1 MDPFLKNQIINS
13 IKYIPSNIAK
23 SYFTKPY
30 SDETK
35 AIRKKLGFIRGACHV
50 SEDYEQVKECNIEWI
65 RTDVPFPFDKD
76 GNVREVYL
84 QRKEEFKSI
93 KATGLKIMAMT
104 AIPSH
109 CTGLG
114 IDPRTKA
121 GKELICK
128 AARFTVEDMQGI
140 LDGIQVANEIGM
152 PRFTVPLNMN
162 EGIEFIGMQLEA
174 MYPYRGDIIIG
185 YNSAGPQADLHA
197 GLRPYHKFCDYVG
210 LDMYLGCFF
219 HLPGFMFIFNV
230 MARYLWAFTK
240 KPILMQEFGY
250 ISDGKPKSKAE
261 KKKILQ
267 SYGFD
272 NEKDARANI
281 GQFVANMPQHFR
293 EHVQYVCEND
303 ESKYA
308 DFLFNGDMTNHLFK
322 ELPAITVIPGYPH
335 TPEGQAKFYRTLLD
349 KFYNLDFICGA
360 IVFCYTDYPHC
371 AYCGQTDCPTET
383 RWGLVDNAGTPKPS
397 YYAVQKAFAE
407 FRQKDKMTK

>member
-1 MDPFLKNQIINS
+1 MDPFLKNQIVRS
-13 IKYIPSNIAK
+13 IQYIPTNIVK
-23 SYFTKPY
+23 SYCTKTY
-30 SDETK
+30 SDETE
-35 AIRKKLGFIRGACHV
+35 AIRKRLGFIRGACHV

-65 RTDVPFPFDKD
+65 RTDVPFPFDKN
-76 GNVREVYL
+76 GKVRDVYL

-114 IDPRTKA
+114 IDPRTKE

-140 LDGIQVANEIGM
+140 LDGIQVANEMGM
-152 PRFTVPLNMN
+152 PRFTVPLNMQ
-162 EGIEFIGMQLEA
+162 EGIEFIGMQLQA

-197 GLRPYHKFCDYVG
+197 GLKPYLPYCDYVG

-219 HLPGFMFIFNV
+219 KLPGFMFIFDV

-293 EHVQYVCEND
+293 EHVKYVCENN
-303 ESKYA
+303 ESRYA
-308 DFLFNGDMTNHLFK
+308 DFLFNGDMTNHLYK

-335 TPEGQAKFYRTLLD
+335 TPEGQAKFYSKILE
-349 KFYNLDFICGA
+349 KFYNRKFICGA

-383 RWGLVDNAGTPKPS
+383 RWGLVDNNGNPKPS
-397 YYAVQKAFAE
+397 YYVVQKAFAD
-407 FRQKDKMTK
+407 FRQKDNMTK